1 MKYYWEIL
9 LGNKP
14 GAFSWDTIYACK

>member
-14 GAFSWDTIYACK
+14 AAFSWDTIYACK